1 MSRARAARR
10 PELGEF
16 VASAR
21 ARFQRVSARKARQV
35 VDLIRGLTVAEANIR
50 LLHMHRPSA
59 GIIVENALKSAIANA
74 TVKYKEQEEKDAA
87 ERVNDLLVGDVQVD
101 GGPIIKRFRPRAMG
115 RACTIRKRMAHV
127 TIKLYEQV

>member
-35 VDLIRGLTVAEANIR
+35 VDLIRGLTVAEANVR

-59 GIIVENALKSAIANA
+59 GTIVENALKSAIANA
-74 TVKYKEQEEKDAA
+74 TLKYKERQDEKVD
-87 ERVNDLLVGDVQVD
+87 EKVNELLVGDIQVD

-115 RACTIRKRMAHV
+115 RAASIKKRTAHV
-127 TIKLYEQV
+127 TVKLFEQV